1 MHRGL
6 RFKSVILLLFY
17 IALFVSVISQ
27 NFILRKSMPLETI
40 CDLCWVA
47 MLGVILV
54 GCRLRIKLNDFSEL
68 YIVCIAYNVLL
79 VAMLKDGFFYGKYSF
94 SISTFLPAPFL
105 VYIISYQLM
114 NLVKKRKNIDQIF
127 GILILSG
134 LVFVLSFIKIADINW
149 KSWVNSYVY
158 MLDDGKNA
166 IGHILGILI
175 LVALF
180 YSFDLSERKGSMIFN
195 KVVCLL
201 FVGLALIVIVYVQC
215 RTALLAVAAIILFE
229 IAITPGKFE
238 LKCMILVCA
247 LTLGALV
254 IFYEKWNA
262 IFTHAFY
269 LDKYSDI
276 NSFSSGRIDSYL
288 SALRIWKQY
297 FLFGFPGTYY
307 VDNFYLNQ
315 LAGNGIIGAI
325 PNFILLLVRTRLN
338 IKAYKNKKI
347 YRSLR
352 NVIMIT
358 TWYELIISLVEA
370 LPPFG
375 PGVSVLIFW
384 LVSAMADYLSGVNVE
399 DQLYWE
405 IKFDV

>member
-1 MHRGL
+1 
-6 RFKSVILLLFY
+6 
-17 IALFVSVISQ
+17 
-27 NFILRKSMPLETI
+27 
-40 CDLCWVA
+40 
-47 MLGVILV
+47 
-54 GCRLRIKLNDFSEL
+54 
-68 YIVCIAYNVLL
+68 
-79 VAMLKDGFFYGKYSF
+79 
-94 SISTFLPAPFL
+94 
-105 VYIISYQLM
+105 
-114 NLVKKRKNIDQIF
+114 
-127 GILILSG
+127 
-134 LVFVLSFIKIADINW
+134 
-149 KSWVNSYVY
+149 

-180 YSFDLSERKGSMIFN
+180 SSFDLSERKGSMIFN

-288 SALRIWKQY
+288 SALRI
-297 FLFGFPGTYY
+297 
-307 VDNFYLNQ
+307 
-315 LAGNGIIGAI
+315 
-325 PNFILLLVRTRLN
+325 
-338 IKAYKNKKI
+338 
-347 YRSLR
+347 
-352 NVIMIT
+352 
-358 TWYELIISLVEA
+358 
-370 LPPFG
+370 
-375 PGVSVLIFW
+375 
-384 LVSAMADYLSGVNVE
+384 
-399 DQLYWE
+399 
-405 IKFDV
+405 